1 MTGRLDIDSYFM
13 DISRVVASRSTC
25 LRRQIGAVIV
35 EGKQIA
41 RQILSLISV
50 MHHVPRTKVG
60 SRD

>member
-1 MTGRLDIDSYFM
+1 MTGRLDMVSYFM

-25 LRRQIGAVIV
+25 LRRRIGAVTV
-35 EGKQIA
+35 KGKQIA
-41 RQILSLISV
+41 KQILSIISV

>member
-1 MTGRLDIDSYFM
+1 MTGRLDMVSYFM

-25 LRRQIGAVIV
+25 LRRQIGAAIV
-35 EGKQIA
+35 KGKQIA
-41 RQILSLISV
+41 KQILSIISV